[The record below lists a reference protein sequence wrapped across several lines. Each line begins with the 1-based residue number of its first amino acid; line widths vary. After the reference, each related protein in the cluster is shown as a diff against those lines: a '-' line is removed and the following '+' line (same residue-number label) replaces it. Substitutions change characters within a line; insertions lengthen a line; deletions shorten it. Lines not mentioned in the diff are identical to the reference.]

1 MPNIMQRALKKAALM
16 SFSYAEPMSWRAIL
30 LAINGITTGLC
41 TSARLKGAIGLR
53 QERHIRVDCISL
65 HRGR

>member
-16 SFSYAEPMSWRAIL
+16 SFSYAEPVSWRAIL
-30 LAINGITTGLC
+30 LAINGIYHR
-41 TSARLKGAIGLR
+41 SVHQRLKGAIGLR
-53 QERHIRVDCISL
+53 QKRHVRADCISL